1 MVAIRHE
8 RGGLQTFSSILL
20 RDSCKIKPVERERC
34 NSNAG
39 PKTFGAKV
47 RCDGVDTMLM
57 SRRFGREE
65 PDLTMLGNYS
75 ILGRRRG
82 LPVGGSVRVFSL
94 SADVLSQSCCS
105 SLFDP
110 VSHWTPCCQLR
121 RPATQFL
128 NMRRTCTWAVGVL
141 CTLLALASGVCAQET
156 EDDTGRK
163 TCVIKASGTNTTDDA
178 PAILEAFTQCGRRGK
193 VVFEP
198 TTYYVN
204 SALNV
209 TWLDDVEIDLQ
220 GTLLWSTNISYWLAN
235 SLDVGYQNQSTAFI
249 LGGNNV
255 RLNGDGQGTFD
266 GNGDY
271 WYEWIRQQANTSNYP
286 GRPHALTLNGLRNS
300 VVKGVNF
307 LRSQMWT
314 LSIIYSHNVV
324 LDSILVNNTGNR
336 FQSSNTDGADTIRSS
351 GIKFNNWTVY
361 SGDDSISLKANS
373 TDVSITNSKFY
384 NGLGIALGSIGQ
396 YNDQFET
403 IERLKVEN
411 CFFDNTLHAVY
422 FKTWTDDQN
431 GYPPNGGGGG
441 LGFASDMSFKNLT
454 VQGMRGAA
462 FAISQCTRFRGAP
475 GVGNC
480 TNSQFQIRDITV
492 DSMAGTTKSSRV
504 ASLQCSAVA
513 PCTNIGLFDVDLEFA
528 NGTAATSYLCGNAV
542 NPQGFNCTGT
552 PCVGGSATGEC

>member
-1 MVAIRHE
+1 M
-8 RGGLQTFSSILL
+8 RGA
-20 RDSCKIKPVERERC
+20 C
-34 NSNAG
+34 
-39 PKTFGAKV
+39 
-47 RCDGVDTMLM
+47 
-57 SRRFGREE
+57 
-65 PDLTMLGNYS
+65 
-75 ILGRRRG
+75 
-82 LPVGGSVRVFSL
+82 
-94 SADVLSQSCCS
+94 
-105 SLFDP
+105 
-110 VSHWTPCCQLR
+110 
-121 RPATQFL
+121 
-128 NMRRTCTWAVGVL
+128 AVGVF
-141 CTLLALASGVCAQET
+141 CILLASVLGVAAQE
-156 EDDTGRK
+156 EDGELVGRK
-163 TCVIKASGTNTTDDA
+163 ICIVAAGGSNATDDA
-178 PAILEAFTQCGRRGK
+178 PAILDAFKKCGQHGRI
-193 VVFEP
+193 VFEP
-198 TTYYVN
+198 KTYHIS

-220 GTLLWSTNISYWLAN
+220 GTLLWSTDIPYWLAN

-255 RLNGDGQGTFD
+255 RINGHGKGTFD

-271 WYEWIRQQANTSNYP
+271 WYEWIRQQPNSSNYP
-286 GRPHALTLNGLRNS
+286 GRPHAITLNGLRNS

-314 LSIIYSHNVV
+314 MSIIYSHNVV

-351 GIKFNNWTVY
+351 GIRFNNWTVY

-373 TDVSITNSKFY
+373 TDISITNSKFY

-403 IERLKVEN
+403 IERLNVEN

-441 LGFASDMSFKNLT
+441 LGFASNMSFKNLT
-454 VQGMRGAA
+454 VSGMRGAA
-462 FAISQCTRFRGAP
+462 FSISQCTRFRGAP
-475 GVGNC
+475 GIGNC
-480 TNSQFQIRDITV
+480 TNSQFQIRDVTV
-492 DSMAGTTKSSRV
+492 RGMTGTTKSARV

-513 PCTNIGLFDVDLEFA
+513 PCTDIGLFDVDLRFS
-528 NGTAATSYLCGNAV
+528 NGTAAASYLCGNTAS
-542 NPQGFNCTGT
+542 PRGFECTGT

>member
-1 MVAIRHE
+1 LPSA
-8 RGGLQTFSSILL
+8 Q
-20 RDSCKIKPVERERC
+20 
-34 NSNAG
+34 
-39 PKTFGAKV
+39 
-47 RCDGVDTMLM
+47 
-57 SRRFGREE
+57 
-65 PDLTMLGNYS
+65 
-75 ILGRRRG
+75 RRR
-82 LPVGGSVRVFSL
+82 
-94 SADVLSQSCCS
+94 SAS
-105 SLFDP
+105 S
-110 VSHWTPCCQLR
+110 
-121 RPATQFL
+121 
-128 NMRRTCTWAVGVL
+128 NMRCSWAVSVL
-141 CTLLALASGVCAQET
+141 CTLLAPISGVTATREAEKQV
-156 EDDTGRK
+156 GQN
-163 TCVIKASGTNTTDDA
+163 TCIVKASGTNVTDDT
-178 PAILEAFTQCGRRGK
+178 PAILNAFKKCDRRGK
-193 VVFEP
+193 IVFEP

-204 SALNV
+204 SALNI

-255 RLNGDGQGTFD
+255 RLNGHGKGTFD

-271 WYEWIRQQANTSNYP
+271 WYEWIRQQPNTSNYP
-286 GRPHALTLNGLRNS
+286 GRPHAITLNGLRNS

-314 LSIIYSHNVV
+314 MSIIYSHNVV

-373 TDVSITNSKFY
+373 TDISITNSKFY

-396 YNDQFET
+396 YNNQFET
-403 IERLKVEN
+403 VERLNVEN

-441 LGFASDMSFKNLT
+441 LGFASDMAFKNLT
-454 VQGMRGAA
+454 VAGMRGAA
-462 FAISQCTRFRGAP
+462 FSISQCTRFRGAP

-492 DSMAGTTKSSRV
+492 DGLVGTTKSARV
-504 ASLQCSAVA
+504 ASLQCSAIA
-513 PCTNIGLFDVDLEFA
+513 PCTNIGLFGVDLRFS
-528 NGTAATSYLCGNAV
+528 NGTAAASYLCGNAA
-542 NPQGFNCTGT
+542 NPRGFECTGT